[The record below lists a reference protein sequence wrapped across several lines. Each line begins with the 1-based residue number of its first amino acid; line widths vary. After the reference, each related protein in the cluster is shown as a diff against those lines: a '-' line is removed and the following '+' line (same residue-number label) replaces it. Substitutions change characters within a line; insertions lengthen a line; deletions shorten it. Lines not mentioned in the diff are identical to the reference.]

1 MSATARPGPR
11 IAGTDVIKQPPGEA
25 VADPEN
31 ARLADKEPCPLVNS
45 LGDILKWK
53 KSTTQTQKVQ

>member
-11 IAGTDVIKQPPGEA
+11 IAGTDVTEQLHGEA

-31 ARLADKEPCPLVNS
+31 ARLADKGPFPLWNS
-45 LGDILKWK
+45 FGDKNG
-53 KSTTQTQKVQ
+53 